1 MNPIPKTYTFSN
13 DRIKYCTFANEQF
26 ESSLYEP
33 VTPESLRNDFTNALN
48 AITQFLSTYENIITS
63 NTNNFNT
70 RASALKRKT
79 LSNYIIQ
86 LLIKRFLLAL
96 QHKLTSSS
104 SQYELKPLQ
113 TIISE
118 LRTSNNTIND
128 LFTTQFPTENDVTLL
143 IDNSLTHI
151 HQHEQNIISSSSQCG
166 SIMISVTLK
175 YINFIYNKL
184 LIQLNTF
191 TSTQQVTEHDNKS
204 QYIENEISLYELLLT
219 LDHLEVVDLF
229 VYNSYT
235 LPKDDCFNISHDD
248 TTWKELAKCFI
259 RVIPNN
265 EKAVSSEIV
274 SMNEEMSS
282 NKALIANGFTSESNI
297 LNVFS
302 SGFIIIKNKFN
313 PRKAIYE
320 ARKNDLIG
328 DSESTMI
335 KMCNLLKIGM
345 LKKMMLATLPSIAY
359 RKKLY
364 LKRET
369 KVINVNELEKIL
381 NEMHN
386 KGNNTITFNIKE
398 DESHNKKPFYYEK
411 IQKEEKVNYVST
423 RLIHNSHIT
432 FPNEKPPFSFLRFF
446 SSSSSSTTSANTNNT
461 RNSLLIHIHGG
472 GFIGTTTIAHENYL
486 RKWVNQL
493 GIPIIGIDYSLAPQN
508 KYPTAVNDIWQAY
521 VWIINHAE
529 DCFGI
534 KINNI
539 IISGDSAGGNLV
551 LSLVYMLI
559 VHGVRVPDL
568 VLAEYPACDTSIYNM
583 SPSMLLCLTDGL
595 LKVDFLKYINMAYRN
610 NYEREDDPFL
620 NPETVNEHVLKKM
633 PRTRFF
639 LGSYDP
645 LRDGAVRLAYKMVKA
660 GNVDVKVYEF
670 KEYVHGFFGM
680 GSEEFRKLPTMFL
693 LREVDEFVK
702 ERENSNSNSNSN
714 SGNRV

>member
-1 MNPIPKTYTFSN
+1 MCTLMNPIPKTYTFSN
-13 DRIKYCTFANEQF
+13 ERIKYCTFANEQF

-33 VTPESLRNDFTNALN
+33 VTPESLRNDFTNAVN
-48 AITQFLSTYENIITS
+48 SITQFLSKYENILTS

-70 RASALKRKT
+70 RANELKRKT

-86 LLIKRFLLAL
+86 LLIKRLLLAL

-104 SQYELKPLQ
+104 SSQYELKPIQ
-113 TIISE
+113 TILSE
-118 LRTSNNTIND
+118 LRSSNNNIND
-128 LFTTQFPTENDVTLL
+128 LFTTQFPNESDVALFIENNLK
-143 IDNSLTHI
+143 HI
-151 HQHEQNIISSSSQCG
+151 HQHEQSIISSSAQCG
-166 SIMISVTLK
+166 NIIISVTLK
-175 YINFIYNKL
+175 YIHFIYDKL
-184 LIQLNTF
+184 LIQLNSF
-191 TSTQQVTEHDNKS
+191 ISTQQVNEHDNES
-204 QYIENEISLYELLLT
+204 QYIENEIAFYDLLLT

-229 VYNSYT
+229 IYNSYT
-235 LPKDDCFNISHDD
+235 LPKDDCFNISHEDA
-248 TTWKELAKCFI
+248 TWKELAKCFI

-265 EKAVSSEIV
+265 EKAISNEIV
-274 SMNEEMSS
+274 ALNEEMSS

-297 LNVFS
+297 INVFS
-302 SGFIIIKNKFN
+302 SGFIMLKNKFN
-313 PRKAIYE
+313 PRKAVYE
-320 ARKNDLIG
+320 ARRNDLIG

-335 KMCNLLKIGM
+335 KMCNLFKIGM
-345 LKKMMLATLPSIAY
+345 LKKMIVATLPSIAF

-369 KVINVNELEKIL
+369 KVINVNELERVL
-381 NEMHN
+381 NEMH
-386 KGNNTITFNIKE
+386 KGNNTIAFNCKE
-398 DESHNKKPFYYEK
+398 DESHNKKPFYYER

-432 FPNEKPPFSFLRFF
+432 FTHEKPPFSFLRFF
-446 SSSSSSTTSANTNNT
+446 SSSSSTNTNNT

-493 GIPIIGIDYSLAPQN
+493 GVPIIGIDYSLAPQN

-521 VWIINHAE
+521 IWIINHAE

-539 IISGDSAGGNLV
+539 IVSGDSAGGNLV
-551 LSLVYMLI
+551 LSLVFMLI
-559 VHGVRVPDL
+559 VHGVRLPDL

-595 LKVDFLKYINMAYRN
+595 LKVNFLKYINMAYRN

-620 NPETVNEHVLKKM
+620 NPETVSDDVLKKM
-633 PRTRFF
+633 PKVRFF

-645 LRDGAVRLAYKMVKA
+645 LRDGAVRLAYKMVKV

-680 GSEEFRKLPTMFL
+680 GSEEFRKLPTAFL
-693 LREVDEFVK
+693 IREVDELIK
-702 ERENSNSNSNSN
+702 EKESKSKSSA
-714 SGNRV
+714 